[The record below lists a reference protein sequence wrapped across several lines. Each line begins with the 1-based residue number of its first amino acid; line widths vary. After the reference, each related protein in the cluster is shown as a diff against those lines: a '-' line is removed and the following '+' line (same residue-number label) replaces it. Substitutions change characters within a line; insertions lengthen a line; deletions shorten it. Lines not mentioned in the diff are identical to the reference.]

1 MRFLPVFVS
10 GCAVGAAICA
20 ALVRLR
26 EPAPVIPAAAPTP
39 AGPSPRE
46 TVLAAQV
53 DRLEKQADRLQKD
66 LIAARA
72 EAASAP
78 AATPPVKAG
87 SPAPAV
93 AGAAQKK
100 DAEGVP
106 DFLKGL
112 LSGLPSNAVVTVN
125 GQPAGGGDLS
135 GIISAPMREQAV
147 KSAATRARYYS
158 SALGLTPDQEKM
170 LGEQFLE
177 EQPNDLNDLSRII
190 GNQVKKAMD
199 PGAAEKENQD
209 KMAAILS
216 ADQVKQLETL
226 RAGEQQAGR
235 EADALEEVA
244 RVRRAVPDLSM
255 EQREQIYNRALENPP
270 KNPAERFLPGNAGAA
285 ADKPYDDLL
294 TPGQR
299 QAYEALSDD
308 GFSTGSGGFSMK
320 TKTIVIPGP

>member
-20 ALVRLR
+20 AMVRLR
-26 EPAPVIPAAAPTP
+26 EPAPDLPAAAPPP

-46 TVLAAQV
+46 TVLGAQV
-53 DRLEKQADRLQKD
+53 DRLEKQVDRLQKD

-78 AATPPVKAG
+78 AVPPPETAG
-87 SPAPAV
+87 PPAPAV
-93 AGAAQKK
+93 VDTARRK

-125 GQPAGGGDLS
+125 GQPGGGDLG

-158 SALGLTPDQEKM
+158 SALGLTSEQEKL

-177 EQPNDLNDLSRII
+177 DQPNDLNDLSRII

-199 PGAAEKENQD
+199 PGAAEKERQD
-209 KMAAILS
+209 KLAAILS
-216 ADQVKQLETL
+216 ADQIRQLDTL
-226 RAGEQQAGR
+226 RAGERQAAR

-244 RVRRAVPDLSM
+244 RVRRAVPDLSL
-255 EQREQIYNRALENPP
+255 EQREQIYNRALENGPQ
-270 KNPAERFLPGNAGAA
+270 NPVAHLLPGAGGAA
-285 ADKPYDDLL
+285 AGTTYDDLL